1 MFIYIYV
8 SVYLYVNI
16 YLYFQTY
23 VFSCIHIYT
32 LTTSNT
38 HSGCAH
44 IVLQIYP
51 YMYCCWHTWKYIY
64 IYTLTAYIYIY
75 IFIYIFIY
83 VHTPP
88 ETQSQ
93 VRDHN
98 GSASTHITCILARAI
113 VVCVQ
118 KDVLFSPF
126 TQNPQKSA
134 LQWFC
139 MVNLV
144 GSWHLRIY
152 TYLCT
157 SVSEIL
163 CMINPRNCHFFPCCV
178 CESVYVCVCVCV
190 YVWVCAY
197 ACAYACACACVC
209 LCVCVCERERVCVFV
224 CVCACVCVCVCVCFF
239 LCTCLNIAEL

>member
-1 MFIYIYV
+1 MYTHIHAHYLKHPLRMCTHRFTNLPIFVLLLTYMKIHIHIY
-8 SVYLYVNI
+8 SH
-16 YLYFQTY
+16 
-23 VFSCIHIYT
+23 CIHI
-32 LTTSNT
+32 
-38 HSGCAH
+38 
-44 IVLQIYP
+44 
-51 YMYCCWHTWKYIY
+51 
-64 IYTLTAYIYIY
+64 YIYIY
-75 IFIYIFIY
+75 IHIYIY

-88 ETQSQ
+88 EKQSQ

-178 CESVYVCVCVCV
+178 CESV
-190 YVWVCAY
+190 
-197 ACAYACACACVC
+197 
-209 LCVCVCERERVCVFV
+209 
-224 CVCACVCVCVCVCFF
+224 
-239 LCTCLNIAEL
+239 